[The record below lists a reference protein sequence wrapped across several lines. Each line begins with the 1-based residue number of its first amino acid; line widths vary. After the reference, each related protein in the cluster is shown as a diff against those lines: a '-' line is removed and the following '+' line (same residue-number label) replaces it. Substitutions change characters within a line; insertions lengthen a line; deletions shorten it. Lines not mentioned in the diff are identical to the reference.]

1 MKNRSYYSFD
11 DGSAKPSPNTCSRAS
26 DAAPLIVNCAGSF
39 FADFPFTTDNP
50 TGRLDYY
57 LMHVTAGSLRIK
69 MQDRWI
75 PVRAGD
81 TIVFPPS
88 YPYAYTYDGG
98 EPLGYLW
105 VHFTGSAAKFYLD
118 EMGIS
123 PLPFVRHS
131 SRECRATLN
140 FRAMFDTFPE
150 EDALRTHDLAACL
163 LQILTEIS
171 RSFGKGEK
179 NPILRSLRYIDAS
192 YTEDIR
198 IPVLAAM
205 ENLSNSRYS
214 VIFKRHTGMSPC
226 AYIIDLRMKHA
237 CELLRT
243 TDMSVKQIG
252 ILVGYDDP
260 LFFSKLFKNKIGIS
274 PTEYRKS

>member
-1 MKNRSYYSFD
+1 MKNRTYHAFD
-11 DGSAKPSPNTCSRAS
+11 DGFAKPSPSSCSRAS

-39 FADFPFTTDNP
+39 CADFPFTTDNP

-57 LMHVTAGSLRIK
+57 LMHITAGFLRIK
-69 MQDRWI
+69 IDDRWI
-75 PVRAGD
+75 TVRAGD
-81 TIVFPPS
+81 TVVFPPNH
-88 YPYAYTYDGG
+88 PYTYTYNGG
-98 EPLGYLW
+98 ETLGYFW
-105 VHFTGSAAKFYLD
+105 VHFTGSAAKFYL
-118 EMGIS
+118 EETGMS
-123 PLPFVRHS
+123 PLPLVRHS
-131 SRECRATLN
+131 SRESRATLN
-140 FRAMFDTFPE
+140 FGAMFDIFSD
-150 EDALRTHDLAACL
+150 EDSLQVHALAACL

-171 RSFGKGEK
+171 RSFEKSEK
-179 NPILRSLRYIDAS
+179 NPILRSIRYINAS

-198 IPVLAAM
+198 IPELAAM

-252 ILVGYDDP
+252 ILVGYEDP
-260 LFFSKLFKNKIGIS
+260 LFFSKLFKDKMGIS
-274 PTEYRKS
+274 PSQYRKS